1 MLDKSL
7 PYTPLMM
14 TKTDTE
20 NYPKF
25 DLPEGYS
32 FRFYQAGDE
41 EKWAALECALG
52 QFNDTDAALRCF
64 QAEFILNQDLKPED
78 RMIFVLDP
86 AGKPIA
92 TAALWDG
99 IFLGEKKER
108 LHWIAVSDA
117 CAGKGIAKAMISRL
131 LALYN
136 ELGFSGFLYLHTS
149 THSYQAI
156 GIYKKFGFAPYL
168 GEKSPFA
175 NVSDEE
181 FPKKNL
187 AAWALVDEKHMAYKK
202 GM

>member
-7 PYTPLMM
+7 PYTPLIM

-20 NYPKF
+20 KYPKF

-32 FRFYQAGDE
+32 FRFYRAGDE
-41 EKWAALECALG
+41 EKWAELECALG
-52 QFNDTDAALRCF
+52 QFDRMEAALRCF
-64 QAEFILNQDLKPED
+64 HAEFILNQDLRPED

-86 AGKPIA
+86 TGKPIA

-99 IFLGEKKER
+99 ILLGEKKDR
-108 LHWIAVSDA
+108 LHWVAVSDE

-131 LALYN
+131 LSLYN
-136 ELGFSGFLYLHTS
+136 ELGFSGFLYLYTS

-156 GIYKKFGFAPYL
+156 GIYKKFGFVPYG

-175 NVSDEE
+175 NISDAE
-181 FPKKNL
+181 FPERNL
-187 AAWALVDEKHMAYKK
+187 AAWRAVDEKHRAYKR
-202 GM
+202 GV

>member
-64 QAEFILNQDLKPED
+64 RAEFILNQDLKPED

-86 AGKPIA
+86 EGTPIA

-99 IFLGEKKER
+99 TFLGERKQR
-108 LHWIAVSDA
+108 LHWVAVSDA
-117 CAGKGIAKAMISRL
+117 CAGKGIAKAMLSRL

-136 ELGFSGFLYLHTS
+136 ELGYEGFLYLHTS

-156 GIYKKFGFAPYL
+156 GIYKKFGFVPYV
-168 GEKSPFA
+168 GEHSPFPDI
-175 NVSDEE
+175 SDAE
-181 FPKKNL
+181 FPERNL
-187 AAWALVDEKHMAYKK
+187 AAWALVDEKHKSYASK
-202 GM
+202 

>member
-25 DLPEGYS
+25 DLPEGYA
-32 FRFYQAGDE
+32 FRFYRAGDE

-52 QFNDTDAALRCF
+52 QFDNMDVALRVF
-64 QAEFILNQDLKPED
+64 RAEFTLNRDLRPED

-86 AGKPIA
+86 EGKPIA

-99 IFLGEKKER
+99 IFLGERKDR
-108 LHWIAVSDA
+108 LHWVAVSDE
-117 CAGKGIAKAMISRL
+117 CAGRGIAKAMISRL
-131 LALYN
+131 LGLYN

-168 GEKSPFA
+168 GERSPFA
-175 NVSDEE
+175 NIADAD
-181 FPKKNL
+181 FPEKNL
-187 AAWALVDEKHMAYKK
+187 AAWKAVEEKHMEYKK

>member
-20 NYPKF
+20 KYPKF

-32 FRFYQAGDE
+32 FRFYRAGDE
-41 EKWAALECALG
+41 EKWAELECALG
-52 QFNDTDAALRCF
+52 QFGNMEAALRCF
-64 QAEFILNQDLKPED
+64 QAEFILNQDLNLED

-86 AGKPIA
+86 EGKPIA

-99 IFLGEKKER
+99 IFLGEKKDR
-108 LHWIAVSDA
+108 LHWVAVSDE

-136 ELGFSGFLYLHTS
+136 ELGFSGFLYLYTS

-156 GIYKKFGFAPYL
+156 GIYKKFGFVPYC

-175 NVSDEE
+175 NISDEE
-181 FPKKNL
+181 FAEKNL
-187 AAWALVDEKHMAYKK
+187 AAWKAVDEKHMDYKR
-202 GM
+202 GV